1 MSPVRT
7 FSYYY
12 ANRSSERSLSH
23 EDLSDYL
30 RGRFYISP
38 SRLYSCIRLLPDK
51 KGYDVPVPGD
61 WVTIAVVAE
70 RLPIRHTRAPVAI
83 EREEGDVPE
92 SKFNKNKNAQEPEK
106 PSKGKKFVTM
116 KLIDF
121 GARSGKTSAMGGT
134 SVIRGDAF
142 LNLLLFEAD
151 SIEYLLRD
159 DNGKPK
165 KVYKG
170 GSKGAFEAM
179 FNLAEGD
186 VVALLNPKLLKPYQV
201 RSPCLLLLGSVL
213 MFYFVF
219 IAVKRQTPP
228 CRQRPR
234 SNTRIGR
241 VYRGHW
247 ACQRPGEMCRPETRW
262 KNLWKLV

>member
-1 MSPVRT
+1 VSLVRT
-7 FSYYY
+7 CSFYCT
-12 ANRSSERSLSH
+12 NQSSSRSLSH

-51 KGYDVPVPGD
+51 KGYDVPLPGD

-83 EREEGDVPE
+83 EREDGDVPE
-92 SKFNKNKNAQEPEK
+92 SKYAKQKNAQEPER

-121 GARSGKTSAMGGT
+121 GARAGKTSATGGT

-170 GSKGAFEAM
+170 GSKGAFESM
-179 FNLAEGD
+179 FNLGEGD

-201 RSPCLLLLGSVL
+201 RYTCILL
-213 MFYFVF
+213 
-219 IAVKRQTPP
+219 T
-228 CRQRPR
+228 
-234 SNTRIGR
+234 GR
-241 VYRGHW
+241 Y
-247 ACQRPGEMCRPETRW
+247 
-262 KNLWKLV
+262 